1 MSEWISVKERLPKP
15 NQLCVTMFSAVKNPD
30 RPYLN
35 FKEHFETGEGLQRF
49 GNRKAVY
56 WMPLPQPPQGD

>member
-1 MSEWISVKERLPKP
+1 MGWIDVEDELPKN

-35 FKEHFETGEGLQRF
+35 FKEHYEVGYGLQRF

-56 WMPLPQPPQGD
+56 WQPLPESPKE